1 MFIKEQSRVY
11 REKVLTKNQFV
22 ASQEDDFDA
31 DAESIIFISYKR
43 SSDLSAARECAKIL
57 EDIDGVTYWIDEK
70 DECLAS
76 ARSNTSGTKAAIETA
91 KCIEKG
97 LDAASALLGI
107 IGPETFKSPWVPYE
121 IGGARGRQ
129 RFSIT
134 YTSAVSYPHPLI
146 AHLIYDID
154 IEDVPDFVAL
164 GIPLFDIDEVI
175 PWAKSVAEI
184 LEEVHESY
192 NRKISYN
199 RREYIQNFHE
209 INKIYQRNT
218 RLMDL
223 S

>member
-1 MFIKEQSRVY
+1 MQTRP
-11 REKVLTKNQFV
+11 VLLNNRFK
-22 ASQEDDFDA
+22 ASQKAGFNADD
-31 DAESIIFISYKR
+31 ESIVFISYKR
-43 SSDLSAARECAKIL
+43 SSDLSAARECAEIL
-57 EDIDGVTYWIDEK
+57 EDVDGVTYWVDEK

-76 ARSNTSGTKAAIETA
+76 ARSKTPGTNAAIETA

-121 IGGARGRQ
+121 IGGTRGRQ

-164 GIPLFDIDEVI
+164 GTPLFDIDEVI

-199 RREYIQNFHE
+199 RQKDSQSFHE
-209 INKIYQRNT
+209 IDKIYQRNT